1 MSIRVGASR
10 RRMPVRR
17 ALVVFVL
24 GATGACWGL
33 GVLPLFGVS
42 AAGADAMAR
51 SGGSV
56 PPLPAGS
63 HAVGALPGANALRVD
78 VVLRP
83 RDPERAGRLRRRRVD
98 ALVPAVSPL
107 PAARPVRRPLRA
119 GPGHRRRGARLARG
133 PRGERGPHGTRR
145 PRHPG
150 VGDRRPDRARL
161 RPRDRAV
168 PPALGARRPR
178 ADGGAARAPV
188 PGRLAAG
195 RGGAR
200 RHRRPHP
207 AAGAPGRALG
217 LGGDAHGT
225 ARVAACRT
233 ARVAACRTAR
243 GDRGP
248 APRPRPRLR
257 P

>member
-83 RDPERAGRLRRRRVD
+83 RDPSALAAFVGAVSTPSSPLFRHYLRRGQFAGRFGPAPATVAEARAWLGGLGVNVGPTAPDGLVIPVSGTVAQIEHAFGLGIEQYRLPSGRVAHAPTAEPLVPRSLAGSLQGVVGLADIAVPTPQLVRLAGPSASAATPTAPARRRV
-98 ALVPAVSPL
+98 PH
-107 PAARPVRRPLRA
+107 RA
-119 GPGHRRRGARLARG
+119 RRRV
-133 PRGERGPHGTRR
+133 PHR
-145 PRHPG
+145 
-150 VGDRRPDRARL
+150 
-161 RPRDRAV
+161 
-168 PPALGARRPR
+168 
-178 ADGGAARAPV
+178 
-188 PGRLAAG
+188 
-195 RGGAR
+195 
-200 RHRRPHP
+200 
-207 AAGAPGRALG
+207 
-217 LGGDAHGT
+217 
-225 ARVAACRT
+225 
-233 ARVAACRTAR
+233 AR